1 VAIPALIR
9 NDGHQDNNEED
20 DMKFIKSLLLGA
32 ALLAS
37 SSFSWAN
44 EQFVP
49 LLSYRVGPYG
59 SNGTSFFGAMIDYM
73 TLVNQKGGIN
83 GVKLSWEECETEYN
97 ASRGVECYE
106 RLKSRNGGA
115 TIVEPVST
123 GIAYGILDRVSKDK
137 VPLTTLGYGRSD
149 AANGKV
155 FPYVFPL
162 ITTYWNQAGAMVVH
176 LGEKAGGMDKL
187 KGKKIVHLYHDS
199 AYGKEPLPVLEA
211 EAAKWGFELIKIPV
225 TPPGNE
231 QQSQWLQ
238 IRQANPDYVIM
249 WTFGVMSAVGLKTAQ
264 RNGFPRE
271 KILGVWWAGSE
282 EDTEPAG
289 EAAKGFSTMSFTTP
303 GEYPLLDEIR
313 TQLYK
318 AGKGNLKELDR
329 VGNVMYMRGLVAAVL
344 MVEGMRNAQ
353 AKFGKGKVITGE
365 QMRWGLENLNVDRA
379 RQKELGVDDLF
390 PPVKTSCDDHEG
402 SGAVKVVQ
410 WDGKK
415 WVALSKNWL
424 TGDKALVRKLLET
437 SSAAY
442 AKEKGITPA
451 CMK

>member
-1 VAIPALIR
+1 
-9 NDGHQDNNEED
+9 
-20 DMKFIKSLLLGA
+20 MKLFQSLLLSA
-32 ALLAS
+32 ALLATGS
-37 SSFSWAN
+37 TSWA
-44 EQFVP
+44 EDQYVP

-59 SNGTSFFGAMIDYM
+59 SNGISFFGAMIDYM
-73 TLVNQKGGIN
+73 TLQNMNGGVN

-97 ASRGVECYE
+97 PSRGVECYE
-106 RLKSRNGGA
+106 RLKGKA
-115 TIVEPVST
+115 AIVEPLST
-123 GIAYGILDRVSKDK
+123 GIAYGILDRVGKDK
-137 VPLTTLGYGRSD
+137 VPMTTLGYGRSD

-162 ITTYWNQAGAMVVH
+162 VSSYWSQAAAMVVY

-187 KGKKIVHLYHDS
+187 KGKKIAHLYHDS

-211 EAAKWGFELIKIPV
+211 EAAKWGFELVKIPI

-238 IRQANPDYVIM
+238 VRQANPDYVIM

-289 EAAKGFSTMSFTTP
+289 EAAKGFQTMSFTTP
-303 GEYPLLDEIR
+303 GEFPVLDEIR
-313 TQLYK
+313 NKVYK
-318 AGKGNLKELDR
+318 NGKGALKELDR
-329 VGNVMYMRGLVAAVL
+329 VGNVMYMRGIVASVL
-344 MVEGMRNAQ
+344 MVEAMRNAQ
-353 AKFGKGKVITGE
+353 AKFGKGKVLNGE

-379 RQKELGVDDLF
+379 RQKELGVEDMF
-390 PPVKTSCDDHEG
+390 PPVKTSCTDHEG

-415 WVALSKNWL
+415 WIAVSKNWL
-424 TGDKALVRKLLET
+424 SGDRALVRRLLED